1 MKQQQLRFVCRGSLA
16 VVGIVAARICVAMGR
31 LIFAWYTG
39 MDITNGAPL
48 PTWQEE
54 IFGDGFFYVG
64 LLAMLGCIASAIL
77 AKKYQ

>member
-1 MKQQQLRFVCRGSLA
+1 MKQQQLRLICRGSLA
-16 VVGIVAARICVAMGR
+16 VVGIVVARICVAMGR

-64 LLAMLGCIASAIL
+64 LAALVAYIL
-77 AKKYQ
+77 ARIRLKKA

>member
-1 MKQQQLRFVCRGSLA
+1 MKKRLQYICRGSLA
-16 VVGIVAARICVAMGR
+16 VVGIVVARLCVAMGR

-54 IFGDGFFYVG
+54 IFGDRFFYVG
-64 LLAMLGCIASAIL
+64 VVALVVYIIARIKW
-77 AKKYQ
+77 KKA

>member
-1 MKQQQLRFVCRGSLA
+1 
-16 VVGIVAARICVAMGR
+16 
-31 LIFAWYTG
+31 

-64 LLAMLGCIASAIL
+64 LAALAVYIL
-77 AKKYQ
+77 ARIRLKKA

>member
-1 MKQQQLRFVCRGSLA
+1 MNKQQLQLAFRGALLT
-16 VVGIVAARICVAMGR
+16 VGIVAARICVAMGR
-31 LIFAWYTG
+31 LIYAWYTG

-64 LLAMLGCIASAIL
+64 LAALIVCILTRIRL
-77 AKKYQ
+77 KKA

>member
-1 MKQQQLRFVCRGSLA
+1 MKKRQLQAVCRGSALVA
-16 VVGIVAARICVAMGR
+16 GIVVARLCVTMGR

-64 LLAMLGCIASAIL
+64 LAALILWIVCCIRL
-77 AKKYQ
+77 KKA

>member
-1 MKQQQLRFVCRGSLA
+1 MKKRLQYICRGSLA
-16 VVGIVAARICVAMGR
+16 VVGIVVARLCVAMGR

-64 LLAMLGCIASAIL
+64 VVALAVYIIARIKW
-77 AKKYQ
+77 KKA

>member
-1 MKQQQLRFVCRGSLA
+1 MKKQQLQFAFRGSLA

-31 LIFAWYTG
+31 LVYAWYTG

-54 IFGDGFFYVG
+54 VFGDGFFYVG
-64 LLAMLGCIASAIL
+64 LAALVVCILSHIRL
-77 AKKYQ
+77 KKV

>member
-1 MKQQQLRFVCRGSLA
+1 MKKQQLRLICRGSLA

-64 LLAMLGCIASAIL
+64 LVALVAYIL
-77 AKKYQ
+77 ARIRLKKA

>member
-16 VVGIVAARICVAMGR
+16 VVGIVVARLCVAMGR

-64 LLAMLGCIASAIL
+64 LAALVVYIL
-77 AKKYQ
+77 ARIRLKKA

>member
-1 MKQQQLRFVCRGSLA
+1 MKKQQLQMVCRGALA
-16 VVGIVAARICVAMGR
+16 VVGLVVARICVAMGR

-64 LLAMLGCIASAIL
+64 LAALVVYLLARIRL
-77 AKKYQ
+77 KKA